1 MKKIVSNLF
10 CFIVTCI
17 SILTYI
23 FFRIKPD
30 YENYSIARLDGLL
43 TEIFGG
49 LIFIV
54 LLIIILKPSIN
65 ICTHIAELPANGDI
79 AEHLRFKIVNTS
91 LFKAY
96 DLQIR
101 IFHRE
106 RTNTSGADIS
116 SELIASFEG
125 YEVGISYLQGGLQ
138 ALFEDTKTNAAQFRF
153 FRIVN
158 EAGSDIK
165 IKEILNSRNSYLE
178 IHVYV
183 RNGLS
188 GLQGNFIKKYH
199 NITSIKSGYYK
210 HGFYTDVLN

>member
-1 MKKIVSNLF
+1 MLYSNVYKYSNL
-10 CFIVTCI
+10 
-17 SILTYI
+17 Y

-106 RTNTSGADIS
+106 RTNTSGADI
-116 SELIASFEG
+116 
-125 YEVGISYLQGGLQ
+125 
-138 ALFEDTKTNAAQFRF
+138 
-153 FRIVN
+153 
-158 EAGSDIK
+158 K